1 MLRVITTDY
10 TRKQLDYKIK
20 LLLKANS
27 IKITASKQVTVWVWD
42 DKVLKQMIQMNERI
56 STNTHRE
63 KGRIIIICYP

>member
-27 IKITASKQVTVWVWD
+27 IKITTSKQVTVWVWD
-42 DKVLKQMIQMNERI
+42 DKVLKQMIQMNERN